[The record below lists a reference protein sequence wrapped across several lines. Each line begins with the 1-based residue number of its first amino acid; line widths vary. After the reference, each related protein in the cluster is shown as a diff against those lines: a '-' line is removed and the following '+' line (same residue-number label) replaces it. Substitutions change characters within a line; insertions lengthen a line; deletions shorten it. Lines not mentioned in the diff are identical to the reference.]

1 MISRINSLLSRIKNI
16 GAQTKYFVLV
26 SVSAIMF
33 LILLVNVFLPFKK
46 IINGNFAT
54 VFNASGSGGNWNIST
69 TWGLSTHLA
78 PVYAPDGLAYSPFTG
93 DLYSLNSSANTISVL
108 NPDGTASTSYT
119 VSPPMNDPHGMTISP
134 IDGDIYVVDRGNNRI
149 IVLNPDGTASTTFG
163 SSPIFQDPQDI
174 VISSS
179 TGYIYVNDIL
189 TGVQVFNPDL
199 TASTTYQPVVDSST
213 IAGRGIT
220 MNQDTGELYLA
231 DTQYNRIV
239 VLNPDGTASTTYSV
253 PDLNDPVR
261 ITLSTTTGDIYV
273 TNDGDNKVV
282 ILNLDGSEIGAYDVG
297 LSTPASIVTYN
308 SGYIYVSDKSNNRI
322 VVLNPDGSASTTID
336 GRTLSPTAVMVE
348 GTDYPGPDDSVK
360 IDTGTVALTDN
371 QSVNSLTLKT
381 GGTLDLGGYTLNVY
395 GDWINSGGTLDD
407 GTSTVN
413 FAGNGTQSI
422 AGSNTFFNLMKLSS
436 TTSSL
441 LFYPDSTTTVE
452 GSLSLFGTSG
462 NLLTIGP
469 ASGSVAPVF
478 DSVIGSTSSVSGL
491 SFPINLTLS
500 PSGDIYVADIQNN
513 RIAVLN
519 SNGTGSTTYD
529 QSFNP
534 YGIALS
540 PTNNDIYTTDFNNNL
555 VVVLNPDGT
564 ASTSY
569 DTGVGSNPLDLT
581 VSNTGEIYVANV
593 GLNEI
598 LVLNPDGTASTT
610 YDGDTFA
617 PIYPRSLVFS
627 PSGDM
632 YITDA
637 NNSRIVVLNPDGTA
651 STTYDGDTFSPISP
665 LGVDVNSQGDV
676 YIADYGHNRIVVLNP
691 DGTASTSYDG
701 GTLAPIYPRDIVL
714 SPTGEMYIADGD
726 NNQIDV
732 LNPDGTASTS
742 YRNDIP
748 GKFGL
753 PVGIAHD
760 SLDNIYV
767 SDRTV
772 GNIQEFDSSGN
783 FVKFLT
789 GITPGPSY
797 LKLAG
802 QIAVDPSD
810 NVYVTDLTGNRVVKF
825 DSSGNFAT
833 SSYVLTH
840 PWGIASDH
848 SGNIYVTSLTN
859 SSVNKF
865 DDNFNLITSTTSANG
880 VAFSFCLGGL
890 AMDPTGNYLYVA
902 DDCHSKVVKL
912 NTSDLSYVASSTG
925 PDEAP
930 FIGPYGLSVD
940 SGGNL
945 FASNGDNTIIKT
957 GSDFSFLTQ
966 FGSNGS
972 ALGQFSFPEQ
982 SMFDSSGSFY
992 VTDGSN
998 HRVQKFDIVPFSPF
1012 SIIHTGASTTATFG
1026 YLDVSASINSSADAF
1041 DCTNGCVDGGSDVNW
1056 LFPHRPHGRRA
1067 TTTLPTPVLP
1077 PYTGPSG
1084 GSTEPPIVPTT
1095 TPATTTPAT
1104 STPPVIIP
1112 PTLPKGFCFT
1122 KNLMPGTSDPDVKD
1136 LQIFLNT
1143 NGFDQATSGPETLGS
1158 EMEYYG
1164 TVTAD
1169 SVTNFQNAY
1178 ASDILSP
1185 YGLSSGTGNFGY
1197 YSRKKA
1203 NDILGCQTEP
1213 LPVVPPEPPTP
1224 TPTPTPLPTPVPTPL
1239 PTPAPAPTPTP
1250 TPAPTAPVSN
1260 SQSFNNAIKG
1270 ISDTLNPIIR
1280 MASSTVNDPV
1290 GSIVVK
1296 VISTVGLVIGGIA
1309 YSAALL
1315 FVNPLT
1321 WSETWTI
1328 PARFFGLLSESLGL
1342 KKKQRKWGTV
1352 YDSVTKR
1359 PLDPAY
1365 VTLID
1370 IATNKT
1376 AATAITDL
1384 DGRYGFLVMPGKYRI
1399 MAQKTNYSFPSKKI
1413 LGTFDDVYND
1423 LYHGEELVIGSLGE
1437 IITKNIPMDPL
1448 KFDWNEFAKNRA
1460 NMNTFT
1466 KGSTVI
1472 WSRIYDLLFVIGAFV
1487 ALIALIFAPA
1497 PYNLIVAGLY
1507 VIAYLLNYVVFR
1519 TKKAGTIK
1527 DSKTGLP
1534 LSFAVIKIYR
1544 EGQDDSPIAK
1554 KIADKYGRYYILLPQ
1569 GRYYLK
1575 IDRKNDDESYTEAF
1589 KSPVV
1594 DLKGGIVN
1602 ENLVV

>member
-1 MISRINSLLSRIKNI
+1 MISVFIIKSIIINTVAIIILIHQMKFTEIKAKPAGFISIFLLII
-16 GAQTKYFVLV
+16 LII
-26 SVSAIMF
+26 SA
-33 LILLVNVFLPFKK
+33 VFLFSNENFKK
-46 IINGNFAT
+46 IFVSNSSNNFSTA
-54 VFNASGSGGNWNIST
+54 FNTSSGGDWNSTT
-69 TWGLSTHLA
+69 TWGTNGGLIGFSAPYNLAISSTSGEIYIADNGHNRI
-78 PVYAPDGLAYSPFTG
+78 V
-93 DLYSLNSSANTISVL
+93 VL
-108 NPDGTASTSYT
+108 NQDGTASTSY
-119 VSPPMNDPHGMTISP
+119 
-134 IDGDIYVVDRGNNRI
+134 
-149 IVLNPDGTASTTFG
+149 
-163 SSPIFQDPQDI
+163 
-174 VISSS
+174 
-179 TGYIYVNDIL
+179 
-189 TGVQVFNPDL
+189 
-199 TASTTYQPVVDSST
+199 
-213 IAGRGIT
+213 
-220 MNQDTGELYLA
+220 
-231 DTQYNRIV
+231 
-239 VLNPDGTASTTYSV
+239 
-253 PDLNDPVR
+253 
-261 ITLSTTTGDIYV
+261 
-273 TNDGDNKVV
+273 
-282 ILNLDGSEIGAYDVG
+282 
-297 LSTPASIVTYN
+297 
-308 SGYIYVSDKSNNRI
+308 
-322 VVLNPDGSASTTID
+322 
-336 GRTLSPTAVMVE
+336 
-348 GTDYPGPDDSVK
+348 
-360 IDTGTVALTDN
+360 
-371 QSVNSLTLKT
+371 
-381 GGTLDLGGYTLNVY
+381 
-395 GDWINSGGTLDD
+395 
-407 GTSTVN
+407 
-413 FAGNGTQSI
+413 NG
-422 AGSNTFFNLMKLSS
+422 
-436 TTSSL
+436 
-441 LFYPDSTTTVE
+441 
-452 GSLSLFGTSG
+452 GSLAP
-462 NLLTIGP
+462 IGP
-469 ASGSVAPVF
+469 VG
-478 DSVIGSTSSVSGL
+478 
-491 SFPINLTLS
+491 INLS
-500 PSGDIYVADIQNN
+500 PSG
-513 RIAVLN
+513 
-519 SNGTGSTTYD
+519 
-529 QSFNP
+529 
-534 YGIALS
+534 
-540 PTNNDIYTTDFNNNL
+540 
-555 VVVLNPDGT
+555 
-564 ASTSY
+564 
-569 DTGVGSNPLDLT
+569 
-581 VSNTGEIYVANV
+581 E
-593 GLNEI
+593 
-598 LVLNPDGTASTT
+598 
-610 YDGDTFA
+610 
-617 PIYPRSLVFS
+617 
-627 PSGDM
+627 M
-632 YITDA
+632 YIVDA
-637 NNSRIVVLNPDGTA
+637 SN
-651 STTYDGDTFSPISP
+651 
-665 LGVDVNSQGDV
+665 
-676 YIADYGHNRIVVLNP
+676 NRIVVLNP
-691 DGTASTSYDG
+691 DGTASTSYNG
-701 GTLAPIYPRDIVL
+701 GSLAPFSNIRYVIVSPSGDIYVSDEGNNRIV
-714 SPTGEMYIADGD
+714 I
-726 NNQIDV
+726 

-742 YRNDIP
+742 YDGGSLAPIYPFGITFSPSGEIYVADASNNRIDILNPDGTASTSYNGSGLFVPENVALSSSGDIYALESNGSHRIVVYNPDGTASTTYSSFGFSQPFGMALTTSGYIYVTDAHNNNITVVNPDGTASTTYNGLVLPSGYVPVEGIDFP
-748 GKFGL
+748 GSSDSATINTGTIDLTQDQNVNSLILASGGTLDLSSYTLNFSGHWWNFINTGGTLITGGGAINFISTSTDETSDATISTGTVTLYQDENIRSLVLVDGGTLDLNGYILNVYGNWSNTGGILEDTSASSSGTVNFTGTSSQTISGSNTFPNLTKFSSSGSSL
-753 PVGIAHD
+753 LFDQTATTTISGSISLSGSSGNLLSINTGGASIPQFNSELLSSLSLTFGVAHD
-760 SLDNIYV
+760 SADNIYV
-767 SDRTV
+767 SDYF
-772 GNIQEFDSSGN
+772 GNYIKEFDSSGN
-783 FVKFLT
+783 LINTIATSSLSDPVQLSTDISDNLYVANGSSNKIMEFDPSGNFLISSPDITTIPSVQST
-789 GITPGPSY
+789 GISG
-797 LKLAG
+797 G
-802 QIAVDPSD
+802 IAVDS
-810 NVYVTDLTGNRVVKF
+810 
-825 DSSGNFAT
+825 
-833 SSYVLTH
+833 
-840 PWGIASDH
+840 
-848 SGNIYVTSLTN
+848 SGNIYVTSNYGPTGGILKLD
-859 SSVNKF
+859 S
-865 DDNFNLITSTTSANG
+865 NFNLIASTTSANSQG
-880 VAFSFCLGGL
+880 FSFNSTSGSL
-890 AMDPTGNYLYVA
+890 AVDPAGTFIYLADTGHNRI
-902 DDCHSKVVKL
+902 VKF
-912 NTSDLSYVASSTG
+912 NVSDLSYVSSYT
-925 PDEAP
+925 DVSS
-930 FIGPYGLSVD
+930 PYGVAVD
-940 SGGNL
+940 SNGYLYVSDSGNHNVVKLDSDLSLISQFGTFGTTSDGQFSNPTQLTVDSNNNIYVADYGHNGGDVQKFSPPAIVPFNIL
-945 FASNGDNTIIKT
+945 QT
-957 GSDFSFLTQ
+957 GSGTSSFSFL
-966 FGSNGS
+966 
-972 ALGQFSFPEQ
+972 
-982 SMFDSSGSFY
+982 DVSGS
-992 VTDGSN
+992 TN
-998 HRVQKFDIVPFSPF
+998 
-1012 SIIHTGASTTATFG
+1012 
-1026 YLDVSASINSSADAF
+1026 LSADAF